1 VEDFSMRFL
10 AALAALL
17 MAALPAGA
25 QTVLRYAPTGDLRIL
40 DPIWTSAAI
49 TLTHAQLI
57 YDVLVTADADL
68 KPQLQMAESAERSA
82 DGMSW
87 IFTLR
92 PGLAFHDGSPVTA
105 EDVALSLTRWGKR
118 VTAGQAMLARSSG
131 ITALDARRLQISFNR
146 PFGPVLESLSSPVLA
161 PFVMRA
167 SEARVD
173 AFEQVK
179 TVIGSGPYI
188 FVPEGFRP
196 GNASVYRRNAAYK
209 PRSEPS
215 SGYAGAKITHFD
227 RIEWLYLP
235 DQSTA
240 VQALLK
246 GEIDF
251 LDSVQADLVPL
262 LKRDKNIQLQVLN
275 TTGAIGTVRPNT
287 LVPPFN
293 DPRARQALLL
303 LMDQEAVAAT
313 VAVGP
318 ELARTCYALFV
329 CGTPYETQAGLS
341 EWKSPDLPRAKKL
354 LADAGYKGERIV
366 LLDPADQPDIHAL
379 ALLTADGLRRI
390 GANVDVQTMDW
401 STVLTRRNTRE
412 SPATNPNGWNL
423 AFTFWGG
430 FSLASPVTNSPL
442 VSSCDGK
449 NLYGWP
455 CDAEIER
462 LRSAFLDAPDLAG
475 QMRMAEAIQRRFLET
490 VPYVPTGII
499 QRPVAHR
506 ADLKDLPKTLY
517 PVFWGIRR

>member
-1 VEDFSMRFL
+1 MRFL
-10 AALAALL
+10 AGLAALL
-17 MAALPAGA
+17 LSVAPVAA
-25 QTVLRYAPTGDLRIL
+25 QTAPPSVLRYAPTGDLRVL

-49 TLTHAQLI
+49 TLTHAQLV
-57 YDVLVTADADL
+57 YDVLVTTDANL
-68 KPQLQMAESAERSA
+68 KPQLQMAEKAERSA

-92 PGLAFHDGSPVTA
+92 EGLAFHDGSPVTA
-105 EDVALSLTRWGKR
+105 EDVALSITRWAKR

-131 ITALDARRLQISFNR
+131 ITALDARRVQISFNR
-146 PFGPVLESLSSPVLA
+146 RFGPVLESLSSPVLA
-161 PFVMRA
+161 PFIMRA
-167 SEARVD
+167 AEARVD

-179 TVIGSGPYI
+179 TVIGSGPYS
-188 FVPEGFRP
+188 FVADEFRP
-196 GNASVYRRNAAYK
+196 GNKSIYRRNAAYK
-209 PRSEPS
+209 PRSEKS
-215 SGYAGAKITHFD
+215 DGYAGAKIVHFD
-227 RIEWLYLP
+227 RVEWVYLP
-235 DQSTA
+235 DQSTS

-262 LKRDKNIQLQVLN
+262 LKRDKNITLQVLN

-303 LMDQEAVAAT
+303 LMDQEAVATT

-318 ELARTCYALFV
+318 ELARECYALFV
-329 CGTPYETQAGLS
+329 CGTPYASQVGLAD
-341 EWKSPDLPRAKKL
+341 WKSPNLARAKQL
-354 LADAGYKGERIV
+354 LADSGYKGERIV

-379 ALLTADGLRRI
+379 ALLTADSLRRI

-401 STVLTRRNTRE
+401 STKITRRNTRE

-430 FSLASPVTNSPL
+430 FSLASPVTNAPL

-455 CDAEIER
+455 CDEEIEK
-462 LRSAFLDAPDLAG
+462 LRSSFLDATDDAG
-475 QMRMAEAIQRRFLET
+475 RKSITEALQLRFLQT
-490 VPYVPTGII
+490 VPYIPTGII

-506 ADLKDLPKTLY
+506 ADLKDVPKTLY
-517 PVFWGIRR
+517 PTFWSIRR